1 MGSPEKIATKLSISN
16 GTSGA
21 RSSINIDIT
30 SIKPDTYQCLEK
42 DDFLITYDVFV
53 QTRDSD
59 ARRLILTN
67 MGGGGEY
74 ITTNIDRAYDATTGI
89 LTLSAYAMNHYS
101 WGVVYYKNIDV
112 YLV

>member
-16 GTSGA
+16 GTVGE
-21 RSSINIDIT
+21 RSSINIDIAF
-30 SIKPDTYQCLEK
+30 IKPDTYQGFEK
-42 DDFLITYDVFV
+42 DNFLITYDVFI
-53 QTRDSD
+53 QTRDSN
-59 ARRLILTN
+59 ARRLNLSQ

-74 ITTNIDRAYDATTGI
+74 ITTTIDRAYDAATGI